1 MYRDVGMANRE
12 KQLKQERD
20 DIPFTHIAI
29 PTSFFFFLL
38 SLMMFM
44 ECVCVFCSQVVG
56 GEGVSGRWQLVSE
69 DVFVLHDYE
78 FL

>member
-1 MYRDVGMANRE
+1 MKNNSNKNGMTYPSHT
-12 KQLKQERD
+12 L
-20 DIPFTHIAI
+20 PSLHL
-29 PTSFFFFLL
+29 FFFLL